1 MHLRQENQKIREICK
16 GVLKALGGWVRQSVV
31 PASPLAG
38 WLAGWLVGWL
48 ASLPAGW
55 LNGLPAC
62 LRAHLPACLPAC
74 MPACLAGW
82 PAGWLAS
89 RTADWPAGPSH
100 LVPTV
105 TSMPPNRAQE
115 SNLDARQDR
124 PAIAA
129 PLEIPA
135 THGWRRCTSGMLWG
149 GAVLQSMPVGAQTGW
164 IRAISV
170 DGHYNDQLCWSFVGI
185 EDL

>member
-1 MHLRQENQKIREICK
+1 MHLRQENQKIRDICK
-16 GVLKALGGWVRQSVV
+16 GVLKALGGWVRQSGVLV
-31 PASPLAG
+31 SPLAG

-48 ASLPAGW
+48 AGW
-55 LNGLPAC
+55 LAARPVCLSAC
-62 LRAHLPACLPAC
+62 LPVCLPAC
-74 MPACLAGW
+74 MPARLPAW
-82 PAGWLAS
+82 PAG
-89 RTADWPAGPSH
+89 RPAGPSH
-100 LVPTV
+100 LVP

-129 PLEIPA
+129 PSEIPA
-135 THGWRRCTSGMLWG
+135 THSWRGCTSGMLWG
-149 GAVLQSMPVGAQTGW
+149 SATLQSMPVGAHTGW

>member
-1 MHLRQENQKIREICK
+1 MHLRQENQKIRDICK
-16 GVLKALGGWVRQSVV
+16 GVLKALGGWVRQSGVLV
-31 PASPLAG
+31 SPLAG
-38 WLAGWLVGWL
+38 WLAGWLAGL
-48 ASLPAGW
+48 LAGW
-55 LNGLPAC
+55 LNGLSAC
-62 LRAHLPACLPAC
+62 LPVCLPAC
-74 MPACLAGW
+74 MLACLAGW
-82 PAGWLAS
+82 PASWLAS
-89 RTADWPAGPSH
+89 RSVGRPAGPSH
-100 LVPTV
+100 LVP

-129 PLEIPA
+129 PSEIPA
-135 THGWRRCTSGMLWG
+135 THSWRKGTSGMLWG
-149 GAVLQSMPVGAQTGW
+149 SATLQSMPVGAHTGW